1 MMELQKLEEKEKK
14 KINVPELKIE
24 NKEMIG
30 RYFELLMSNS
40 PHVNFSI
47 VDKEGNIFSSRQ
59 INLEIG

>member
-1 MMELQKLEEKEKK
+1 MMELQKLEEKAK
-14 KINVPELKIE
+14 KINKP
-24 NKEMIG
+24 EMIG

-40 PHVNFSI
+40 PHINFSI